1 MLKFQ
6 LKIIDYL
13 LYFETLYLLYV
24 DTVTKNYIF
33 VKINLMLS
41 PFFLTS
47 HLETGTDEA
56 GRGCLAGPVTAAA
69 VILPSDFHNEF
80 LNDSK
85 QLSEKVREKLRPIIE
100 QQCISFAVTH
110 LEPLII
116 DEINILNAS
125 IKAMQESILKLDPKP
140 VHIIVDGNSPF
151 IPKGGITNRG
161 GKIFTD
167 AEIEILNS
175 IPNASIIKGDSKFM
189 SIAAASVLAKT
200 YRDDYMNRIHEE
212 FPMYNWKQN
221 KGYPTK
227 EHREAIRKY
236 GTTKYHR
243 MTFRLLP
250 EQLKLEI

>member
-1 MLKFQ
+1 MLKFL
-6 LKIIDYL
+6 LKKIDYL
-13 LYFETLYLLYV
+13 LFFAILCLLCAV
-24 DTVTKNYIF
+24 DGTKNYIF
-33 VKINLMLS
+33 VKINLMLR
-41 PFFLTS
+41 PFFLTPY
-47 HLETGTDEA
+47 LETGTDEA

-69 VILPSDFHNEF
+69 VILPVNFQNEF

-85 QLSEKVREKLRPIIE
+85 QLSEKTREKLRHIIE
-100 QQCISFAVTH
+100 QQAISFAVTH

-116 DEINILNAS
+116 DQINILNAS
-125 IKAMQESILKLDPKP
+125 IKAMQESILKLDPRP
-140 VHIIVDGNSPF
+140 ESIIVDGNSPF
-151 IPKGGITNRG
+151 IPKRGITNRG

-167 AEIEILNS
+167 TEIKILIS
-175 IPNASIIKGDSKFM
+175 IPNASIIKGDAKFL
-189 SIAAASVLAKT
+189 SIAAASILAKT
-200 YRDDYMNRIHEE
+200 HRDEYMNRIHEE

-236 GTTKYHR
+236 GVTKYHR